1 MKLVAALLALL
12 LPMAAVAQP
21 RLVTDM
27 SQSRID
33 ISYRFAGAELLIFG
47 AIQYPGGRAP
57 ADPPGIAVVL
67 RGPADPLTVREKA
80 RIAGIWVNTRSTRF
94 ESTPG
99 YYAVATTRPVDDLL
113 DERNAAIYEIGL
125 RNLQLSPTTAAD
137 AEMTSRFERGLIS
150 LRQREGLFVEQP
162 YGVQVTDKVLYRAR
176 LPIPSAVPVGNYQVE
191 IYLIGDG
198 EVRARSTAPV
208 IIDKTGFERAIY
220 VFAHEHSI
228 LYGLSAVALALSMGA
243 IAGAL
248 GKRRAS

>member
-1 MKLVAALLALL
+1 MKWWLALL
-12 LPMAAVAQP
+12 LLLAAPAAAQP
-21 RLVTDM
+21 RLVTDL

-47 AIQYPGGRAP
+47 AIQYPGGVVP
-57 ADPPGIAVVL
+57 EEPPGIAVVL
-67 RGPADPLTVREKA
+67 RGPAEPITVREKE
-80 RIAGIWVNTRSTRF
+80 RVAGIWINTQSTRF
-94 ESTPG
+94 ESSPG
-99 YYAVATTRPVDDLL
+99 YYAVATTRPVDVLL

-137 AEMTSRFERGLIS
+137 PQLTSHFERGLIS
-150 LRQREGLFVEQP
+150 LRQREALFVEQP

-176 LPIPSAVPVGNYQVE
+176 LPIPSAVPVGNYTAE
-191 IYLIGDG
+191 IYLIDDG

-208 IIDKTGFERAIY
+208 IIDKTGFERDIY
-220 VFAHEHSI
+220 VFAHDHSF

-248 GKRRAS
+248 GRRRGA

>member
-1 MKLVAALLALL
+1 MKGMLALL
-12 LPMAAVAQP
+12 LGLLAIPAAAQP
-21 RLVTDM
+21 RLVTDL

-67 RGPADPLTVREKA
+67 RGPADAITVREKE
-80 RIAGIWVNTRSTRF
+80 RVAGIWINTTSTRF

-99 YYAVATTRPVDDLL
+99 YYAVATTRPIDDLL

-137 AEMTSRFERGLIS
+137 PDLTNHFESGLIS

-176 LPIPSAVPVGNYQVE
+176 LPIPSAVPVGNYQAE
-191 IYLIGDG
+191 IYLIGNG

-208 IIDKTGFERAIY
+208 IIDKTGFERGIY
-220 VFAHEHSI
+220 VFAHEHSF
-228 LYGLSAVALALSMGA
+228 LYGISAVVLALSMGA
-243 IAGAL
+243 LAGTL